1 MMQSI
6 KTKLMLAIAIIM
18 VTSIVIVAG
27 FSYWKASDLLVN
39 QVEDTLKIQARSL
52 ATDGASWIDQH
63 KMYVETLANTNELKS
78 GNEALIFDYIA
89 REDKRLGIYGVVST
103 ANLNGDFHSSK
114 GARGSIKDR
123 PYFQEALKGQ
133 TAISDVVVS
142 RSDGQMIVAIASPI
156 KKDNKVIGVAYVTIP
171 ITKLQELVTATKVGE
186 TGRNYIIDKSGI
198 IIAHPDKQLVMKL
211 NLLTGAEVDPN
222 LKNMAAKMVKGEKG
236 LGLYNFAGKGLI
248 GSYTP
253 VEGTNWT
260 IVANIE
266 KQELDGRLNSLIVMF
281 TLITIGI
288 LIVSLGIVYVFT
300 AKIIKPIGLLKAVS
314 EQIAAGDLRVN
325 NLEIESKDE
334 FGQLAISFEK
344 MIDNTANLL
353 RNIQKSSEHLAAASE
368 QLTASAQQS
377 SEASSMV
384 ATAITNVAEGAH
396 EQMNA
401 ASSTADIVS
410 AMSTNIHQVAENSK
424 QVAKQSNQAADKAK
438 DGGKAVEQA
447 VSQMSQIENT
457 VNSSAQVVIKLGEQ
471 SKEIG
476 QIVDTISGIASQTNL
491 LALNAAIEA
500 ARAGEQGRGFA
511 VVAEEVRKLAE
522 QSQEAAKKIAELISD
537 IQVDTERAVVAMQT
551 GTKEVKT
558 GAEVVNLA
566 GGAFREIANLV
577 VQVADQ
583 VETSSKAMD
592 KMVAESQRIVTASE
606 QINQISSKSAGEA
619 QSVSA
624 ATEEQLASMEEIASS
639 SQALAQLAQDLQQEV
654 AKFKV

>member
-1 MMQSI
+1 MKSI

-18 VTSIVIVAG
+18 VVSICIVAG

-39 QVEDTLKIQARSL
+39 QVRDTLTIQSRSL
-52 ATDGASWIDQH
+52 ASDSSSWIDQH

-89 REDKRLGIYGVVST
+89 REDKRLGVYGVVST
-103 ANLNGDFHSSK
+103 TNLNGDFHSSK
-114 GARGSIKDR
+114 GVRGSIKDR
-123 PYFQEALKGQ
+123 PYFQEAIKTGK

-156 KKDNKVIGVAYVTIP
+156 KNGEKTLGVAYVTIP

-186 TGRNYIIDKSGI
+186 TGRNYIIDKSGL
-198 IIAHPDKQLVMKL
+198 IIAHPNKDLVMKL
-211 NLLTGAEVDPN
+211 NLLTGTDLDAS
-222 LKNMAAKMVKGEKG
+222 LKNIANKMLKGETG
-236 LGLYNFAGKGLI
+236 LGTYEFMKRALI
-248 GSYTP
+248 GAYMP
-253 VEGTNWT
+253 VAGTNWS

-266 KQELDGRLNSLIVMF
+266 KQELDKNLNSLLVMF
-281 TLITIGI
+281 AVLTVVI
-288 LIVSLGIVYVFT
+288 LLVSLGIVYLFT
-300 AKIIKPIGLLKAVS
+300 ARIVKPIGLLKAAS

-325 NLEIESKDE
+325 ALNINSQDE
-334 FGQLAISFEK
+334 FGQLATSFEQ
-344 MIDNTANLL
+344 MISNTANLL

-368 QLTASAQQS
+368 ELTASAQQS

-396 EQMNA
+396 EQMNV
-401 ASSTADIVS
+401 ASNTAKIVGE
-410 AMSTNIHQVAENSK
+410 MSNNIQEVADKSK
-424 QVAKQSNQAADKAK
+424 EVAKQSNQAANKAQ

-447 VSQMSQIENT
+447 VTQMTQIENT
-457 VNSSAQVVIKLGEQ
+457 VNTSAQVVVKLGEQ

-522 QSQEAAKKIAELISD
+522 QSQEAAKKIAQLIND
-537 IQVDTERAVVAMQT
+537 IQVDTESAVVAMQT
-551 GTKEVKT
+551 GTKEVKI

-566 GGAFREIANLV
+566 GEAFREIATLV
-577 VQVADQ
+577 VKVADQ
-583 VETSSKAMD
+583 VEASSKAMNA
-592 KMVAESQRIVTASE
+592 MVGESQKIVVASE
-606 QINQISSKSAGEA
+606 HINTISGKSAGEA

-624 ATEEQLASMEEIASS
+624 ATEEQLASMEEISSS
-639 SQALAQLAQDLQQEV
+639 SQALAQLAQDLQQEIS
-654 AKFKV
+654 KFRV